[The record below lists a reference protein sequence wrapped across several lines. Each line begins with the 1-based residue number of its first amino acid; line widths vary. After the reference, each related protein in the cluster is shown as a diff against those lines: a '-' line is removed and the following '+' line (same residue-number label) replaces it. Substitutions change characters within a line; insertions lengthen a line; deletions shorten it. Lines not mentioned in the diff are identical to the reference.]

1 MPTIFSNLMDKFT
14 TYPEVIEYLYTQL
27 PVFQRVGGAAFRK
40 DLKNTEQLCD
50 FLGLPQHRFKSVHVA
65 GTNGKGSSSHMLAS
79 VLQEAG
85 YKTGLYT
92 SPHLVDFS
100 ERIKINRMPVS
111 QSFIIDFVN
120 RIRPMIDKLEPS
132 FFEITVAMAFD
143 YFATEQVDIAII
155 EVGMGGRLDSTN
167 VILPEV
173 SLVTNISDDHKQWLG
188 DTLEKIAGE
197 KAGIIKTH
205 TPVVISEK
213 QPQLSHVFDKK
224 AKSSQ
229 AAIHYAF
236 EEYQARWH
244 DRQVRIHRLNQKDL
258 DFTPGLQGDY
268 QLHNYPG
275 VLKTLALLGER
286 GFIIEDEHI
295 RNGLQNLVTNT
306 GLKGRWQVLRKK
318 PLVICDVGHNKA
330 GVQSILRQIQDT
342 PHDKLYMVW
351 GMVEDKEIDDVL
363 SLLPKDAFFYFCNAK
378 IPRAKPAQSLME
390 AAEPFGVKGEVI
402 EDVNEALNR
411 AISAAG
417 GNDMVF
423 VGGSTFVIAEIEGL

>member
-1 MPTIFSNLMDKFT
+1 MNKFT
-14 TYPEVIEYLYTQL
+14 TYPEVIAYLYTQL

-100 ERIKINRMPVS
+100 ERIKINGAPVR
-111 QSFIIDFVN
+111 QAFAIDFVN
-120 RIRPMIDKLEPS
+120 RIRPMIDKLDPS

-143 YFATEQVDIAII
+143 YFATEQVDIAVI

-197 KAGIIKTH
+197 KAGIIKAH

-213 QPQLSHVFDKK
+213 QPDLSHVFDRK
-224 AKSSQ
+224 AKSCE

-236 EEYQARWH
+236 EEYQARWNGN
-244 DRQVRIHRLNQKDL
+244 QVRIHRLNQKVL

-275 VLKTLALLGER
+275 VLKTLAILGER
-286 GFIIEDEHI
+286 GFIIGDEHI
-295 RNGLQNLVTNT
+295 QKGLERLVSNT
-306 GLKGRWQVLRKK
+306 GLKGRWQILQKE

-330 GVQSILRQIQDT
+330 GVKSILRQIQDT
-342 PHDKLYMVW
+342 PHNKLSMVW
-351 GMVEDKEIDDVL
+351 GTVEDKEIDEVL

-378 IPRAKPAQSLME
+378 IPRAKSAQSLME
-390 AAEPFGVKGEVI
+390 AAAPLGLKGEVI
-402 EDVNEALNR
+402 GDVNEALNK
-411 AISAAG
+411 AISQAG
-417 GNDMVF
+417 AKDLVF
-423 VGGSTFVIAEIEGL
+423 VGGSTFVVAEIKGL